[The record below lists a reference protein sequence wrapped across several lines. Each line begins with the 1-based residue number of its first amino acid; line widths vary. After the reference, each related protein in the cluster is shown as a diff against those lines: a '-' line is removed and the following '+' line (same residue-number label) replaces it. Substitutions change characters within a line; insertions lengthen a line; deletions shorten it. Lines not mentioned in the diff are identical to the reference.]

1 MCDKRIPLKLKGRV
15 YRIVVRPTLLYV
27 IECWP
32 TKRSY
37 LQRMKAVEMRM
48 ICWICGHIRLDKIR
62 NEVITGKIIVAS
74 VEDSG
79 IYSCLLYTSDAADE

>member
-1 MCDKRIPLKLKGRV
+1 V

-48 ICWICGHIRLDKIR
+48 ICWICGNTRLDKIR
-62 NEVITGKIIVAS
+62 NKVIRDKIGEIFI
-74 VEDSG
+74 EDK
-79 IYSCLLYTSDAADE
+79 IRDVRLQLYVGLVI